1 MIGLI
6 GMAQVLA
13 TLANGVEG
21 LRRGMGLFFHDDRQ
35 QANNSQMER
44 WSLPQASTWT
54 VPPLAIANRY
64 YDANSEPVQNTR
76 YRLILTKT
84 STLNWVTRWACNA
97 EPQRTR
103 QSWNM
108 SLGAK
113 NSGATM
119 GVKSI
124 RPTWFEDETVA
135 KTAAEPMHALRLII
149 KEDVLPLRN
158 HPEALDRRCI
168 TASAAREIKGR
179 NSRAVIGVK
188 STRPTLFEDET
199 AAKQPLNPCMVYVS
213 SSKRI
218 FLWPAPLSFDW
229 SPHLRL
235 TCGPAGNR
243 TTTGSLSASSRTTLY
258 QLLHRDASHHQ
269 RGCSTPR
276 ESPQVRP

>member
-1 MIGLI
+1 MDTIGHMQK
-6 GMAQVLA
+6 GKSQPFA
-13 TLANGVEG
+13 
-21 LRRGMGLFFHDDRQ
+21 HDRTDRYG
-35 QANNSQMER
+35 
-44 WSLPQASTWT
+44 ASTSNPCQWRQRPAKRHGT
-54 VPPLAIANRY
+54 LLSRRPTTSQQQPNGTMVTSSSLHVDSSPLAIANRY

-199 AAKQPLNPCMVYVS
+199 AAKQPLYPCMVYVS

-218 FLWPAPLSFDW
+218 FCGRRHCLS
-229 SPHLRL
+229 
-235 TCGPAGNR
+235 
-243 TTTGSLSASSRTTLY
+243 TG
-258 QLLHRDASHHQ
+258 HH
-269 RGCSTPR
+269 T
-276 ESPQVRP
+276 